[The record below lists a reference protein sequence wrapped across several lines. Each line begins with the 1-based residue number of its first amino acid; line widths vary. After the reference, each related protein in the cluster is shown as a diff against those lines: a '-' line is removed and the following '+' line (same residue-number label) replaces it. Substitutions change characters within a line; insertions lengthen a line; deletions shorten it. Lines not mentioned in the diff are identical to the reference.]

1 MQKDVIY
8 IDTEDD
14 ITAIIGKVKASKEHI
29 VALVPPK
36 RIGAIQSAVNLKL
49 VHRAAEAADKRLVI
63 ISNNAALTALSAS
76 AGIPVAKNLQSKPE
90 LAEIP
95 ALDIDDGND
104 VIDGDTLPGAP
115 ASGAAVAAVATAPE
129 ADVSPSSAAVGPKT
143 KNPKAGALGAA
154 ALAAKD
160 KVKIPDFDKFRKK
173 LFLIIGGAVLLV
185 AFLIW
190 AIFFAPS
197 AKIIVTAKTS
207 EAALNTQVKVGD
219 TLTTSLKD
227 GTIKSVTKTSTK
239 DASVA
244 FTATGQKNV
253 GEAATGPIKLY
264 NDSFNAVTVS
274 GTVSAGGF
282 TFKLQSPV
290 TVPAGVCNP
299 SRPSAGC
306 STGTAT
312 GTIVAAAP
320 GANANGV
327 TGDLSGLPDPITGN
341 LTSATSGGT
350 DKTVTIVQQSDVDQ
364 AMSGL
369 VSQSDQDAA
378 KKALAGEFGK
388 DYVVLDASF
397 KSDTGAVKSSPA
409 VGAEGDNAT
418 LSGAVTFSMAAV
430 SKDELSKFLDAYFA
444 QQLDGKADQ
453 KLYSN
458 GADDVGFTNVSPTDG
473 GWNATITTN
482 GKIGPKIDANALKE
496 YAKGKR
502 LGEIQTYVQNVNG
515 VENVD
520 VKLSPFWV
528 RAVPN
533 DTNKISVEFKI
544 TTND

>member
-129 ADVSPSSAAVGPKT
+129 ADVSPSSAAVGSKT

-154 ALAAKD
+154 ALAAKE

-207 EAALNTQVKVGD
+207 EAALNSQVKVGD
-219 TLTTSLKD
+219 ALSTDLKA
-227 GTIKSVTKTSTK
+227 GTIKTVTKTSQKSVSKQFSSTGKKDVGTK
-239 DASVA
+239 
-244 FTATGQKNV
+244 AT
-253 GEAATGPIKLY
+253 
-264 NDSFNAVTVS
+264 
-274 GTVSAGGF
+274 GTVSFSTNLIDNLDTTIPAGTTLTSSGGSTYTTDSSVTF
-282 TFKLQSPV
+282 TMENRRGV
-290 TVPAGVCNP
+290 TVGI
-299 SRPSAGC
+299 
-306 STGTAT
+306 TAT
-312 GTIVAAAP
+312 ANGASYN
-320 GANANGV
+320 GANGQMSGV
-327 TGDLSGLPDPITGN
+327 PSGVSATVGN
-341 LTSATSGGT
+341 ATSGGT
-350 DKTVTIVQQSDVDQ
+350 DKTINVVQQSDVDQ
-364 AMSGL
+364 AMNGL

-458 GADDVGFTNVSPTDG
+458 GADDVGFTNVNPTDG

>member
-1 MQKDVIY
+1 VGQAEEPTGMERLFGHSFSIN
-8 IDTEDD
+8 
-14 ITAIIGKVKASKEHI
+14 H
-29 VALVPPK
+29 LV
-36 RIGAIQSAVNLKL
+36 
-49 VHRAAEAADKRLVI
+49 
-63 ISNNAALTALSAS
+63 
-76 AGIPVAKNLQSKPE
+76 
-90 LAEIP
+90 
-95 ALDIDDGND
+95 
-104 VIDGDTLPGAP
+104 
-115 ASGAAVAAVATAPE
+115 
-129 ADVSPSSAAVGPKT
+129 
-143 KNPKAGALGAA
+143 
-154 ALAAKD
+154 
-160 KVKIPDFDKFRKK
+160 
-173 LFLIIGGAVLLV
+173 
-185 AFLIW
+185 
-190 AIFFAPS
+190 
-197 AKIIVTAKTS
+197 
-207 EAALNTQVKVGD
+207 
-219 TLTTSLKD
+219 
-227 GTIKSVTKTSTK
+227 
-239 DASVA
+239 
-244 FTATGQKNV
+244 
-253 GEAATGPIKLY
+253 
-264 NDSFNAVTVS
+264 NAVTFLIHTDMYGIGITATANGASYNGANGQMS
-274 GTVSAGGF
+274 GVPSGVSA
-282 TFKLQSPV
+282 
-290 TVPAGVCNP
+290 TV
-299 SRPSAGC
+299 
-306 STGTAT
+306 
-312 GTIVAAAP
+312 
-320 GANANGV
+320 
-327 TGDLSGLPDPITGN
+327 GN
-341 LTSATSGGT
+341 ATSGGT
-350 DKTVTIVQQSDVDQ
+350 DKTINVVQQSDVDQ
-364 AMSGL
+364 AMNGL

-458 GADDVGFTNVSPTDG
+458 GAGDVGFTNVSPTDG

>member
-115 ASGAAVAAVATAPE
+115 TSEATAATTAASE
-129 ADVSPSSAAVGPKT
+129 ANVSPSSAATGSKT

-207 EAALNTQVKVGD
+207 EAALNSQVKVGD
-219 TLTTSLKD
+219 ALSTDLKA
-227 GTIKSVTKTSTK
+227 GTIKTVTKTSQKSVSKQFSSTGKKDVGTK
-239 DASVA
+239 
-244 FTATGQKNV
+244 AT
-253 GEAATGPIKLY
+253 
-264 NDSFNAVTVS
+264 
-274 GTVSAGGF
+274 GTVSFSTNLIDNLDTTIPAGTTLTSSGGSTYTTDSSVTF
-282 TFKLQSPV
+282 TRANSRGV
-290 TVPAGVCNP
+290 TVGI
-299 SRPSAGC
+299 
-306 STGTAT
+306 TAT
-312 GTIVAAAP
+312 ANGASYN
-320 GANANGV
+320 GANGQMSGV
-327 TGDLSGLPDPITGN
+327 PSGVSATVGN
-341 LTSATSGGT
+341 ATSGGT
-350 DKTVTIVQQSDVDQ
+350 DKTINVVQQSDVDQ
-364 AMSGL
+364 AMNGL
-369 VSQSDQDAA
+369 VSQSDQDVA

-458 GADDVGFTNVSPTDG
+458 GAGDVGFTNVSPTDG

>member
-115 ASGAAVAAVATAPE
+115 ASGAAAAAAATAPE
-129 ADVSPSSAAVGPKT
+129 ADVSPSSAAVGSKT

-207 EAALNTQVKVGD
+207 EAALNTQVKLGD
-219 TLTTSLKD
+219 ALSTDLKA
-227 GTIKSVTKTSTK
+227 GTIKTVTKTSQKSVSKQFSSTGKKDVGTK
-239 DASVA
+239 
-244 FTATGQKNV
+244 AT
-253 GEAATGPIKLY
+253 
-264 NDSFNAVTVS
+264 
-274 GTVSAGGF
+274 GTVSFSTNLIDNLDTTIPAGTTLTSSGGSTYTTDSSVTF
-282 TFKLQSPV
+282 TRANSRGV
-290 TVPAGVCNP
+290 TVGI
-299 SRPSAGC
+299 
-306 STGTAT
+306 TAT
-312 GTIVAAAP
+312 ANGASYN
-320 GANANGV
+320 GANGQMSGV
-327 TGDLSGLPDPITGN
+327 PSGVSATVGN
-341 LTSATSGGT
+341 ATSGGT
-350 DKTVTIVQQSDVDQ
+350 DKTINVVQQSDVDQ
-364 AMSGL
+364 AMNGL

>member
-115 ASGAAVAAVATAPE
+115 ASGAAAAAATAPE
-129 ADVSPSSAAVGPKT
+129 ADVSPSSAAVGSKT

-207 EAALNTQVKVGD
+207 EAALNSQVKVGD
-219 TLTTSLKD
+219 ALSTDLKA
-227 GTIKSVTKTSTK
+227 GTIKTVTKTSQKSVSKQFSSTGKKDVGTK
-239 DASVA
+239 
-244 FTATGQKNV
+244 AT
-253 GEAATGPIKLY
+253 
-264 NDSFNAVTVS
+264 
-274 GTVSAGGF
+274 GTVSFSTNLIDNLDTTIPAGTTLTSSGGSTYTTDSSVTF
-282 TFKLQSPV
+282 TRANSRGV
-290 TVPAGVCNP
+290 TVGI
-299 SRPSAGC
+299 
-306 STGTAT
+306 TAT
-312 GTIVAAAP
+312 ANGASYN
-320 GANANGV
+320 GANGQMSGV
-327 TGDLSGLPDPITGN
+327 PSGVSATVGN
-341 LTSATSGGT
+341 ATSGGT
-350 DKTVTIVQQSDVDQ
+350 DKTINVVQQSDVDQ
-364 AMSGL
+364 AMNGL

-458 GADDVGFTNVSPTDG
+458 GAGDVGFTNVSPTDG

>member
-1 MQKDVIY
+1 
-8 IDTEDD
+8 
-14 ITAIIGKVKASKEHI
+14 
-29 VALVPPK
+29 
-36 RIGAIQSAVNLKL
+36 
-49 VHRAAEAADKRLVI
+49 
-63 ISNNAALTALSAS
+63 
-76 AGIPVAKNLQSKPE
+76 
-90 LAEIP
+90 
-95 ALDIDDGND
+95 
-104 VIDGDTLPGAP
+104 
-115 ASGAAVAAVATAPE
+115 
-129 ADVSPSSAAVGPKT
+129 
-143 KNPKAGALGAA
+143 
-154 ALAAKD
+154 
-160 KVKIPDFDKFRKK
+160 
-173 LFLIIGGAVLLV
+173 
-185 AFLIW
+185 
-190 AIFFAPS
+190 
-197 AKIIVTAKTS
+197 
-207 EAALNTQVKVGD
+207 
-219 TLTTSLKD
+219 
-227 GTIKSVTKTSTK
+227 VTKTSQKSVSKQFSSTGKKDVGTK
-239 DASVA
+239 
-244 FTATGQKNV
+244 AT
-253 GEAATGPIKLY
+253 
-264 NDSFNAVTVS
+264 
-274 GTVSAGGF
+274 GTVSFSTNLIDNLDTTIPAGTTLTSSGGSTYTTDSSVTF
-282 TFKLQSPV
+282 TRENRRGV
-290 TVPAGVCNP
+290 TVGI
-299 SRPSAGC
+299 
-306 STGTAT
+306 TAT
-312 GTIVAAAP
+312 ANGASYN
-320 GANANGV
+320 GANGQMSGV
-327 TGDLSGLPDPITGN
+327 PSGVSATVGN
-341 LTSATSGGT
+341 ATSGGT
-350 DKTVTIVQQSDVDQ
+350 DKTINVVQQSDVDQ
-364 AMSGL
+364 AMNGL

-378 KKALAGEFGK
+378 RKALAGEFGK

>member
-115 ASGAAVAAVATAPE
+115 ISEATAATTAASE
-129 ADVSPSSAAVGPKT
+129 ANVSPSSAATGSKT

-207 EAALNTQVKVGD
+207 EAALNTQVKLGD
-219 TLTTSLKD
+219 ALSTDLKA
-227 GTIKSVTKTSTK
+227 GTIKTVTKTSQKSVSKQFSSTGKKDVGTK
-239 DASVA
+239 
-244 FTATGQKNV
+244 AT
-253 GEAATGPIKLY
+253 
-264 NDSFNAVTVS
+264 
-274 GTVSAGGF
+274 GTVSFSTNLIDNLDTTIPAGTTLTSSGGSTYTTDSSVTF
-282 TFKLQSPV
+282 TRANSRGV
-290 TVPAGVCNP
+290 TVGI
-299 SRPSAGC
+299 
-306 STGTAT
+306 TAT
-312 GTIVAAAP
+312 ANGASYN
-320 GANANGV
+320 GANGQMSGV
-327 TGDLSGLPDPITGN
+327 PSGVSATVGN
-341 LTSATSGGT
+341 ATSGGT
-350 DKTVTIVQQSDVDQ
+350 DKTINVVQQSDVDQ
-364 AMSGL
+364 AMNGL

-397 KSDTGAVKSSPA
+397 KSDTSAVKSSPA

-458 GADDVGFTNVSPTDG
+458 GAGDVGFTNVSPTDG

>member
-129 ADVSPSSAAVGPKT
+129 ADVSPSSAAVGSKT

-219 TLTTSLKD
+219 ALSTDLKA
-227 GTIKSVTKTSTK
+227 GTIKTVTKTSQKSVSKQFSSTGKKDVGTK
-239 DASVA
+239 
-244 FTATGQKNV
+244 AT
-253 GEAATGPIKLY
+253 
-264 NDSFNAVTVS
+264 
-274 GTVSAGGF
+274 GTVSFSANLIDNLDTTIPAGTTLTSSGGSTYTTDSSVTF
-282 TFKLQSPV
+282 TRENRRGV
-290 TVPAGVCNP
+290 TVGITATANGASYNGANGQMSGVPAGV
-299 SRPSAGC
+299 SA
-306 STGTAT
+306 T
-312 GTIVAAAP
+312 VV
-320 GANANGV
+320 N
-327 TGDLSGLPDPITGN
+327 
-341 LTSATSGGT
+341 ATSGGT
-350 DKTVTIVQQSDVDQ
+350 DKTINVVQQSDVDQ
-364 AMSGL
+364 AMNGL

-378 KKALAGEFGK
+378 KKALAGKFGK

>member
-129 ADVSPSSAAVGPKT
+129 ADVSPSSAAVGSKT

-185 AFLIW
+185 VFLIW

-219 TLTTSLKD
+219 ALSTDLKA
-227 GTIKSVTKTSTK
+227 GTIKTVTKTSQKSVSKQFSSTGKKDVGTK
-239 DASVA
+239 
-244 FTATGQKNV
+244 AT
-253 GEAATGPIKLY
+253 
-264 NDSFNAVTVS
+264 
-274 GTVSAGGF
+274 GTVSFSANLIDNLDTTIPAGTTLTSSGGSTYTTDSSVTF
-282 TFKLQSPV
+282 TRENRRGV
-290 TVPAGVCNP
+290 TVGITATANGASYNGANGQMSGVPAGV
-299 SRPSAGC
+299 SA
-306 STGTAT
+306 T
-312 GTIVAAAP
+312 VV
-320 GANANGV
+320 N
-327 TGDLSGLPDPITGN
+327 
-341 LTSATSGGT
+341 ATSGGT
-350 DKTVTIVQQSDVDQ
+350 DKTINVVQQSDVDQ
-364 AMSGL
+364 AMNGL

-397 KSDTGAVKSSPA
+397 KSDTSAVKSSPA

-528 RAVPN
+528 RAAPN

>member
-115 ASGAAVAAVATAPE
+115 ASGAAAAAVATAPE
-129 ADVSPSSAAVGPKT
+129 ADVSPSSAAVGSKT

-154 ALAAKD
+154 ALAAKE

-207 EAALNTQVKVGD
+207 EAALNTQVKLGD
-219 TLTTSLKD
+219 ALSTDLKA
-227 GTIKSVTKTSTK
+227 GTIKTVTKTSQKSVSKQFSSTGKKDVGTK
-239 DASVA
+239 
-244 FTATGQKNV
+244 AT
-253 GEAATGPIKLY
+253 
-264 NDSFNAVTVS
+264 
-274 GTVSAGGF
+274 GTVSFSTNLIDNLDTTIPAGTTLTSSGGSTYTTDSSVTF
-282 TFKLQSPV
+282 TRANSRGV
-290 TVPAGVCNP
+290 TVGI
-299 SRPSAGC
+299 
-306 STGTAT
+306 TAT
-312 GTIVAAAP
+312 ANGASYN
-320 GANANGV
+320 GANGQMSGV
-327 TGDLSGLPDPITGN
+327 PSGVSATVGN
-341 LTSATSGGT
+341 ATSGGT
-350 DKTVTIVQQSDVDQ
+350 DKTINVVQQSDVDQ
-364 AMSGL
+364 AMNGL

>member
-115 ASGAAVAAVATAPE
+115 TSEATAATTAASE
-129 ADVSPSSAAVGPKT
+129 ANVSPSSAATGSKT

-154 ALAAKD
+154 ALAAKE

-219 TLTTSLKD
+219 ALSTDLKA
-227 GTIKSVTKTSTK
+227 GTIKTVTKTSQKSVSKQFSSTGKKDVGTK
-239 DASVA
+239 
-244 FTATGQKNV
+244 AT
-253 GEAATGPIKLY
+253 
-264 NDSFNAVTVS
+264 
-274 GTVSAGGF
+274 GTVSFSTNLIDNLNTTIPAGTTLTSSGGSTYTTDSSVTF
-282 TFKLQSPV
+282 TMENRRGV
-290 TVPAGVCNP
+290 TVGI
-299 SRPSAGC
+299 
-306 STGTAT
+306 TAT
-312 GTIVAAAP
+312 ANGASYN
-320 GANANGV
+320 GANGQMSGV
-327 TGDLSGLPDPITGN
+327 PSGVSATVGN
-341 LTSATSGGT
+341 ATSGGT
-350 DKTVTIVQQSDVDQ
+350 DKTINVVQQSDVDQ
-364 AMSGL
+364 AKNGL

>member
-49 VHRAAEAADKRLVI
+49 VHRAAEAVDKRLVI

-115 ASGAAVAAVATAPE
+115 ASGAAAAAATAPE
-129 ADVSPSSAAVGPKT
+129 ADVSPSSAATGSKT

-207 EAALNTQVKVGD
+207 EAALNTQVKLGD
-219 TLTTSLKD
+219 ALSTDLKA
-227 GTIKSVTKTSTK
+227 GTIKTVTKTSQKSVSKQFSSTGKKDVGTK
-239 DASVA
+239 
-244 FTATGQKNV
+244 AT
-253 GEAATGPIKLY
+253 
-264 NDSFNAVTVS
+264 
-274 GTVSAGGF
+274 GTVSFSTNLIDNLDTTIPAGTTLTSSGGSTYTTDSSVTF
-282 TFKLQSPV
+282 TRANSRGV
-290 TVPAGVCNP
+290 TVGI
-299 SRPSAGC
+299 
-306 STGTAT
+306 TAT
-312 GTIVAAAP
+312 ANGASYN
-320 GANANGV
+320 GANGQMSGV
-327 TGDLSGLPDPITGN
+327 PSGVSATVGN
-341 LTSATSGGT
+341 ATSGGT
-350 DKTVTIVQQSDVDQ
+350 DKTINVVQQSDVDQ
-364 AMSGL
+364 AMNGL

-388 DYVVLDASF
+388 DYVVLDTSF

-458 GADDVGFTNVSPTDG
+458 GAGDVGFTNVSPTDG

-533 DTNKISVEFKI
+533 DANKISVEFKI